1 MHHGKKR
8 SQKTK
13 PGPQIKYTLEYT
25 PGHLLVEDTA
35 ATIALPHNSR
45 KIQSLVAPELV
56 ASGGGGKMKE
66 WHYIHASD
74 HTRWLVEEEVRRG
87 EVEGKRFTFV
97 LNRIARQVPFDWYHH
112 KIQFFS
118 EPPALYATHVPSGPA
133 KTIAPGAEMTGNA
146 QIVGT
151 FGAPFVLEGLFCEA
165 DAEAGDIARRR
176 YIFRDGYMEGKGPG
190 TCASTTMTMQ
200 HHRTRTNGHTHPR
213 HPAGRGAMPF

>member
-8 SQKTK
+8 SQKTN

-45 KIQSLVAPELV
+45 KMQSLVAPELV

-74 HTRWLVEEEVRRG
+74 HTRWLVVEE
-87 EVEGKRFTFV
+87 
-97 LNRIARQVPFDWYHH
+97 
-112 KIQFFS
+112 FFS

-133 KTIAPGAEMTGNA
+133 KTIVPGAEMTGNA
-146 QIVGT
+146 QIVGA

-200 HHRTRTNGHTHPR
+200 HRTYPSSQPNR
-213 HPAGRGAMPF
+213 